1 MVDFMLQRQSWVAA
15 TETKRH
21 KKPEIFTIWPFI
33 RKNMPISGL
42 DKLYRRFEGW
52 VVGSMGFPGSSA
64 GKESAC
70 NVGDPGS
77 IPGSGKSPG
86 EGIGYPLQYSWA
98 SLVALMA
105 MQETQVQSLGW
116 DDPLEK
122 EMANH
127 LSILAWR
134 IPMDRGAWRTTI
146 HRVAKSQTQLK
157 WLSMHGRT
165 YTHTHENKHS

>member
-86 EGIGYPLQYSWA
+86 EGIGYPLQYSC
-98 SLVALMA
+98 
-105 MQETQVQSLGW
+105 
-116 DDPLEK
+116 LENLCGQRTLEGYSPWGGK
-122 EMANH
+122 ELDMTEWLTLYFLKLNKI
-127 LSILAWR
+127 LS
-134 IPMDRGAWRTTI
+134 
-146 HRVAKSQTQLK
+146 SFQLP
-157 WLSMHGRT
+157 SFPSFSSFCFPSST
-165 YTHTHENKHS
+165 PS